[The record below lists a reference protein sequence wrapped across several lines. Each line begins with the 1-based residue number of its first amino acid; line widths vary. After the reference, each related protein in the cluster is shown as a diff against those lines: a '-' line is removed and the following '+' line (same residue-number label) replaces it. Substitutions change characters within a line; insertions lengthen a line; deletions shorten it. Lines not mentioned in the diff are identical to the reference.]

1 MGRCRAV
8 QPDANVWLPNR
19 VTDAKM
25 NVMKYLTA
33 VATLSALLSLSAS
46 ATAQDSSRTTPMA
59 PELPAPIPAAKDVP
73 YPGTVSLWIDATDVE
88 HGIYRVTEE
97 FPVAAGTGK
106 ITLIQPGWLPG
117 NHSETGPYAMLADIH
132 FYADGKEIPWVR
144 DTVAVNAFHLELPE
158 GAKAV
163 TAKFVHTSPVR
174 SSEGRITMTQEMLN
188 LQWEKMSLYPAG
200 YYVRGITVKPTVKVP
215 EGWTVYTAL
224 DGKSR
229 QGDTVSWTATDYERL
244 VDSPIFAGEHAKR
257 WDLGHDVYM
266 DVVADE
272 PELLAIAPEHMET
285 YRNLVDEALHT
296 FGARHFDHYDFL
308 LALTDRMGGI
318 GLEHHRS
325 SENQYEPKSWID
337 WDEMDWDHN
346 VIPHEFVHSWNGKY
360 RRPADLWTPDYQ
372 QPMQNTL
379 LWVYEGQTQFW
390 GYVLAA
396 RSGVQKKDTVLG
408 MFANAVAKYAEG
420 TPGRGWRSVEDT
432 TAAPQLARRR
442 PLPYTSLTRSED
454 YYVEGALTWLEAD
467 QIIRKGT
474 GGKKGLDDFAKAFFG
489 VRDGD
494 WGELTYDFDEVVS
507 TLNSVYAYDWADFLR
522 TRLYKPN
529 QPAPMNGMKMAGY
542 NLVWKEQPNPYS
554 QGIADSRK
562 TLDLTYSLGF
572 SLDNGGNVTSTL
584 WDGAGYNAGIVNGVT
599 IVAVNGR
606 AYTKSV
612 IKDAIT
618 AAKAPESKPIALLV
632 KRGDRYETV
641 SIDYHD
647 GLRWPWLE
655 STTPGKMNGFD
666 RLLAP
671 KRN

>member
-1 MGRCRAV
+1 
-8 QPDANVWLPNR
+8 
-19 VTDAKM
+19 
-25 NVMKYLTA
+25 MKYLSA
-33 VATLSALLSLSAS
+33 VATLSALLSLGAS
-46 ATAQDSSRTTPMA
+46 ATAQDSTRTTPMA
-59 PELPAPIPAAKDVP
+59 PALPAAIPAAQDVP
-73 YPGTVSLWIDATDVE
+73 YPGTLALTIDASDVE
-88 HGIYRVTEE
+88 HGVYRVTERV
-97 FPVAAGTGK
+97 PVAPGTS
-106 ITLIQPGWLPG
+106 TLTLLQPGWLPG
-117 NHSETGPYAMLADIH
+117 NHSETGPYSLLADFH

-144 DTVAVNAFHLELPE
+144 DTVAVNAFHLSLPQ
-158 GAKAV
+158 GTKQV

-200 YYVRGITVKPTVKVP
+200 HYVRDIPVQPTVTFPKD
-215 EGWTVYTAL
+215 WTVFTAL
-224 DGKSR
+224 DGMAR
-229 QGDTVSWTATDYERL
+229 QGDTVTWTATDYERL
-244 VDSPIFAGEHAKR
+244 VDSPIFAGINAKR
-257 WDLGHDVYM
+257 WDLGHDVHL

-272 PELLAIAPEHMET
+272 PEQLAITPEHLQT
-285 YRNLVDEALHT
+285 YRNLVDQALRT

-325 SENQYEPKSWID
+325 SENQYEPNSWTD
-337 WDEMDWDHN
+337 WDAMDWDHN
-346 VIPHEFVHSWNGKY
+346 VIPHEFTHSWNGKY

-396 RSGVQKKDTVLG
+396 RSGVQAKDTVLG
-408 MFANAVAKYAEG
+408 MFASAVAKYAEG

-442 PLPYTSLTRSED
+442 PLPYVSLTRSED

-474 GGKKGLDDFAKAFFG
+474 GGSKGLDDFAKAFFG

-494 WGELTYDFDEVVS
+494 WGELTYDFDEVVR
-507 TLNSVYAYDWADFLR
+507 TLNGIYPYDWATFLR
-522 TRLYKPN
+522 TRLYQTN
-529 QPAPMNGMKMAGY
+529 QPAPMNGVRMAGY
-542 NLVWKEQPNPYS
+542 NLVWKAEPNPYEKGLS
-554 QGIADSRK
+554 DARK

-572 SLDNGGNVTSTL
+572 SLDKDGNVTSVL
-584 WDGAGYNAGIVNGVT
+584 WDGAGYNAGIVNGVK

-606 AYTKSV
+606 AYSKTV
-612 IKDAIT
+612 IQNAIT
-618 AAKAPESKPIALLV
+618 AAKTSLKQPVTLLV
-632 KRGDRYETV
+632 KRGERYDTV
-641 SIDYHD
+641 AIDYHD

-655 STTPGKMNGFD
+655 SATPGKANGLD

-671 KRN
+671 RRN